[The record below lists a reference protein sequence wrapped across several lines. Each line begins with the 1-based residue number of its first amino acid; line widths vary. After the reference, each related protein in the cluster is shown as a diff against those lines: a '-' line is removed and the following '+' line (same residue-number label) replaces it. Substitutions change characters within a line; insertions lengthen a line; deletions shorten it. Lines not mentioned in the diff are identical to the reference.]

1 DDSGDNVTTSSF
13 INIISSNDPPLAY
26 DNLSSGNF
34 TEDNSY
40 SLQLTGFDIDG
51 DNFTYT
57 PLSAPSYGTL
67 TNFNSNSGVLT
78 FTPYDNLSANF
89 IGSDNFSFLTTDNYS
104 ENSTTATIGFFVNG
118 QNDPPIADNLTLNVR
133 DTFAEFGTL
142 SMQDPDEPDN
152 HSYAIVIH
160 PNFGSVTLQDNLTG
174 RFRYQASSTAVVAD
188 SFQFKVTDSVG
199 ASDIGTVLVKISQS
213 TAVPG
218 SAVPIYED
226 PSVILVEEETTDLE
240 EKSIIL
246 VEEETTDLE
255 GESVT
260 LQSNGSVITG
270 SSDLEIDVTGSV
282 LEEVTMRI
290 PVPASAF
297 KPPTEIRALQ
307 KLDGAQAIEV
317 DTVNPA
323 STEVTSALLE
333 LPPGTQTNIAADGTI
348 QSIFPWGSNE
358 VRATIAPRGEI
369 ELELV
374 ESIICVDGQPTRVYL
389 PEGSRTTVQAQRLET
404 AVTPEAFTQSGVQ
417 ESILNVGVN
426 GTIETQM
433 PLAAGSRI
441 TMTDIPACSSTE
453 ATYTGALISELP
465 PLAVAENLLQR
476 TLTQNADGEVQMILR
491 LLDAD
496 NQTVESPILLPKLSG
511 GSTVEVI
518 EEAGVPVLVADMPLY
533 STSDNASLSR
543 SPIQQELPNATSYFV
558 GRDAVSGSAIYLTA
572 LTEDAMVQVRRR
584 LNNELEM
591 ELTSIVGLQG
601 SSAIHFED
609 NFHEL
614 ELLEVGET
622 LEVRNSAQQI
632 SLPQGD
638 AIFTF
643 PTESTVSLADLEIRI
658 RDAHSVWAWDVGT
671 QAWQGYSPKLRR
683 DVLISRELGTPRLQ
697 RKLDSGQGLW
707 VYLEKP
713 IEVLYP
719 DEPQGVLPDT
729 TNDPKSVWRLLG
741 NNTGRALSI
750 KELLLMLPDNVL
762 ALWRWSDGDLQVYS
776 AHKDLEADRLQQGIK
791 NWPEDSTL
799 LSKQAYWV
807 QLETSSASRS
817 LNVLPP
823 HP

>member
-1 DDSGDNVTTSSF
+1 MEMDV
-13 INIISSNDPPLAY
+13 
-26 DNLSSGNF
+26 
-34 TEDNSY
+34 
-40 SLQLTGFDIDG
+40 
-51 DNFTYT
+51 
-57 PLSAPSYGTL
+57 
-67 TNFNSNSGVLT
+67 
-78 FTPYDNLSANF
+78 
-89 IGSDNFSFLTTDNYS
+89 
-104 ENSTTATIGFFVNG
+104 
-118 QNDPPIADNLTLNVR
+118 
-133 DTFAEFGTL
+133 
-142 SMQDPDEPDN
+142 
-152 HSYAIVIH
+152 
-160 PNFGSVTLQDNLTG
+160 
-174 RFRYQASSTAVVAD
+174 
-188 SFQFKVTDSVG
+188 
-199 ASDIGTVLVKISQS
+199 
-213 TAVPG
+213 
-218 SAVPIYED
+218 
-226 PSVILVEEETTDLE
+226 
-240 EKSIIL
+240 
-246 VEEETTDLE
+246 
-255 GESVT
+255 
-260 LQSNGSVITG
+260 NGSVL
-270 SSDLEIDVTGSV
+270 DEVV
-282 LEEVTMRI
+282 LRI
-290 PVPASAF
+290 PVPASAI

-333 LPPGTQTNIAADGTI
+333 LPPGTQTNIAADGTT

-358 VRATIAPRGEI
+358 VRATIASRGEI

-404 AVTPEAFTQSGVQ
+404 IVTPEAFTQSGVQ

-433 PLAAGSRI
+433 PLAVGFRI

-496 NQTVESPILLPKLSG
+496 NQTVENPILLPKLSG

-558 GRDAVSGSAIYLTA
+558 GRDAVAGSAIYLTA
-572 LTEDAMVQVRRR
+572 LTEDAMVQVRRS
-584 LNNELEM
+584 LNNKLEM

-622 LEVRNSAQQI
+622 LEVLNLAQQI
-632 SLPQGD
+632 SLPQGNV
-638 AIFTF
+638 IFTF
-643 PTESTVSLADLEIRI
+643 PTESTVSVADLEIRI

-683 DVLISRELGTPRLQ
+683 DVLISRELGIPSLQ
-697 RKLDSGQGLW
+697 RQFDSGQGLW

-713 IEVLYP
+713 NEVLYP

-729 TNDPKSVWRLLG
+729 TNDPKSAWRLLG
-741 NNTGRALSI
+741 NNTGRAVSI
-750 KELLLMLPDNVL
+750 QELLLMLPDNVL

-776 AHKDLEADRLQQGIK
+776 AHKNLEADRLQ
-791 NWPEDSTL
+791 
-799 LSKQAYWV
+799 
-807 QLETSSASRS
+807 
-817 LNVLPP
+817 
-823 HP
+823 

>member
-1 DDSGDNVTTSSF
+1 
-13 INIISSNDPPLAY
+13 
-26 DNLSSGNF
+26 
-34 TEDNSY
+34 
-40 SLQLTGFDIDG
+40 
-51 DNFTYT
+51 
-57 PLSAPSYGTL
+57 
-67 TNFNSNSGVLT
+67 
-78 FTPYDNLSANF
+78 
-89 IGSDNFSFLTTDNYS
+89 
-104 ENSTTATIGFFVNG
+104 
-118 QNDPPIADNLTLNVR
+118 
-133 DTFAEFGTL
+133 
-142 SMQDPDEPDN
+142 
-152 HSYAIVIH
+152 
-160 PNFGSVTLQDNLTG
+160 
-174 RFRYQASSTAVVAD
+174 
-188 SFQFKVTDSVG
+188 
-199 ASDIGTVLVKISQS
+199 
-213 TAVPG
+213 
-218 SAVPIYED
+218 
-226 PSVILVEEETTDLE
+226 
-240 EKSIIL
+240 
-246 VEEETTDLE
+246 
-255 GESVT
+255 
-260 LQSNGSVITG
+260 
-270 SSDLEIDVTGSV
+270 
-282 LEEVTMRI
+282 
-290 PVPASAF
+290 
-297 KPPTEIRALQ
+297 
-307 KLDGAQAIEV
+307 
-317 DTVNPA
+317 
-323 STEVTSALLE
+323 
-333 LPPGTQTNIAADGTI
+333 
-348 QSIFPWGSNE
+348 
-358 VRATIAPRGEI
+358 
-369 ELELV
+369 
-374 ESIICVDGQPTRVYL
+374 
-389 PEGSRTTVQAQRLET
+389 
-404 AVTPEAFTQSGVQ
+404 
-417 ESILNVGVN
+417 
-426 GTIETQM
+426 
-433 PLAAGSRI
+433 
-441 TMTDIPACSSTE
+441 

-496 NQTVESPILLPKLSG
+496 NQTVKSPILLPKLSG

-719 DEPQGVLPDT
+719 DEPQGALPDT

-807 QLETSSASRS
+807 QVETSSTSRS
-817 LNVLPP
+817 LKVPP
-823 HP
+823 PPP